1 MTVTVFS
8 KKQIVSNITTLLSG
22 VVLARGISAITLI
35 LTARY
40 LGPDTFGQYAA
51 CLGLTRILAVLFALG
66 LDTWL
71 LRSGGKDLKLI
82 RDRSSASLVIEVF
95 LGAIWIVGLIF
106 IAPNLNQDAF
116 PQTFV
121 TLFALA
127 IYFEE
132 LGNTVASSFK
142 AALKNTF
149 TMIMLSGNQLL
160 LLIATV
166 ILISQGSDNA
176 NNFILAR
183 AVTTA
188 VAAFLFFLIFI
199 RIFGFH
205 FNMANVRLALRETK
219 SFGASVALGNIALQ
233 ADVVIVA
240 NWAGK
245 TAAGFYA
252 PAITIASTLFLIPSA
267 TYGVMLPVLS
277 STYEKSVQ
285 AVKKVSKQLLLLSLL
300 VGSLMAIVTF
310 LLARPVML
318 QIYGPEYASSGDILR
333 MISVIMV
340 FRFISFSGAAILAAV
355 RWQRYRVAV
364 QAVVIAIAIGLN
376 IYVVQIWGIM
386 GVAGVYVFAEAVL
399 MLGYSTIVFVWFRK
413 YQQKQPAPIT
423 NI

>member
-1 MTVTVFS
+1 MTSTVFS
-8 KKQIVSNITTLLSG
+8 KKQIVSNLTALLSG
-22 VVLARGISAITLI
+22 VVLARGISAVTLI

-51 CLGLTRILAVLFALG
+51 CLGLTRISAVLFALG

-82 RDRSSASLVIEVF
+82 RDRSSASLIIEVI

-106 IAPNLNQDAF
+106 FAPYLNQDAF

-121 TLFALA
+121 ALFALA

-149 TMIMLSGNQLL
+149 TMVMLSGNQLL

-166 ILISQGSDNA
+166 ILIGQGSNNA
-176 NNFILAR
+176 NSLILAR
-183 AVTTA
+183 VITTA
-188 VAAFLFFLIFI
+188 VATFLFFLVFI
-199 RIFGFH
+199 HIFGFH

-245 TAAGFYA
+245 TAAGLYA
-252 PAITIASTLFLIPSA
+252 PAITIASTLFLVPSA

-277 STYEKSVQ
+277 ATYERSVQ
-285 AVKKVSKQLLLLSLL
+285 AVKKVSKQLLLFSFL
-300 VGSLMAIVTF
+300 VGSLMAIVVF
-310 LLARPVML
+310 LLARPVIW
-318 QIYGPEYASSGDILR
+318 QIYGPEYASSGNVLR

-364 QAVVIAIAIGLN
+364 QAVIISLAIGLN

-386 GVAGVYVFAEAVL
+386 GVAGVYVFAEALL

-413 YQQKQPAPIT
+413 YQLKQPEPIT